1 MEDIGDAIRYYREIN
16 KLTQK
21 ELANKLSIS
30 PSTIGMYEQNRRTPD
45 IQTLASMSKIFGVST
60 DYLLGLSKSRTG
72 ENDCSTYFYENGEAN
87 YSIRQIAEMKGIS
100 YEEIL
105 EKSCIEKERFNS
117 IWFGSSQP
125 VAEELIRLSHVL
137 NVSIDYMLDNSRREK
152 ITSDEE
158 IILRYYHHDE
168 ESIMMLLESFCALN
182 KKERTIILG
191 KCLEMEQDGSVAAD
205 QSERKASG
213 K

>member
-1 MEDIGDAIRYYREIN
+1 MEDIGDVIRFYREAN
-16 KLTQK
+16 NLTQK

-60 DYLLGLSKSRTG
+60 DYLLGLSKSRSG
-72 ENDCSTYFYENGEAN
+72 SNDCFDYFYENGDAN
-87 YSIRQIAEMKGIS
+87 WSIRQIAEKKGIS

-105 EKSCIEKERFNS
+105 EKSCIEKERFDS
-117 IWFGSSQP
+117 LWFGSAQP
-125 VAEELIRLSHVL
+125 VAEELIRLSRVI
-137 NVSIDYMLDNSRREK
+137 NVSIDYLLDNSQREK

-158 IILRYYHHDE
+158 IIIRYYHHDE
-168 ESIMMLLESFCALN
+168 ENIMMLLESFCALS
-182 KKERTIILG
+182 KKERAIILG
-191 KCLEMEQDGSVAAD
+191 KCLEMEQEESVAAD
-205 QSERKASG
+205 YTERKVSG

>member
-72 ENDCSTYFYENGEAN
+72 ENDCSTYFYENGEVN

-105 EKSCIEKERFNS
+105 EKSCIEKERFSS

-205 QSERKASG
+205 QTERKASG